1 MCRREISSE
10 FLNHPQLVNGIED
23 ICNTKSTDDG
33 YQWFY
38 EGRNGMLIL
47 FSFELVIFICF
58 ISSMFTHF
66 TNYKGVGGLM
76 IAEAIKK

>member
-23 ICNTKSTDDG
+23 ICNTKTTDDG

-38 EGRNGMLIL
+38 EGRNGMCTFFLYELIIL
-47 FSFELVIFICF
+47 ISFIFYMF
-58 ISSMFTHF
+58 INF
-66 TNYKGVGGLM
+66 TNY
-76 IAEAIKK
+76 